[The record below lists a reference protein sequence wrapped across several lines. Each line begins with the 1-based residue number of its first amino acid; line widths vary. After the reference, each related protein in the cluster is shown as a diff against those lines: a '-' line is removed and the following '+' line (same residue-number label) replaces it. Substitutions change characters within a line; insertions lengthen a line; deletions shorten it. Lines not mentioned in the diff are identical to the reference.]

1 MENEYEKA
9 RYDLTLAQI
18 DIFSNTNK
26 LVEFPAYV
34 VKDCNFIS
42 PKLRYMWYNFL
53 ELESERKEIIIDGL
67 QLIIA
72 DCHEYDVFKKI
83 AKLNYIE
90 DPTFIFRYCSGN
102 CLIISPNDKLYQ
114 HIFFTEENGN
124 HSIFFSF
131 KEGLIND

>member
-1 MENEYEKA
+1 MSFVFRKSMFGFNKDDVLACVNELLDKTA
-9 RYDLTLAQI
+9 A
-18 DIFSNTNK
+18 
-26 LVEFPAYV
+26 
-34 VKDCNFIS
+34 IS
-42 PKLRYMWYNFL
+42 G

-67 QLIIA
+67 QLIIT

-90 DPTFIFRYCSGN
+90 DPIFIFRYCSGN

-124 HSIFFSF
+124 HSIFFS
-131 KEGLIND
+131 